1 MLSICLWEQRESNPR
16 PSACKADALNQL
28 SYAPLFSF
36 LFANYCVKLHS
47 YDSHVT
53 KYTPVFS
60 FVFLVLDKNKLR
72 NVSYLS
78 FANYCVK
85 LHSCD
90 SHVTKYAPVFSFVFL
105 VLDKN
110 KLRNVSY
117 QKNSSLLGLQMYA
130 IFFILQKK
138 SDIVCQIPS
147 YFRYKLLP
155 FHTAEYICLAGSSD
169 HNQIIKFRSI
179 HDISPHLLI
188 FEMSEKSEQ
197 PAAAAGAHRALH
209 TGIRKPFHQPD
220 LPDRDDRA

>member
-28 SYAPLFSF
+28 SYAPFFSF
-36 LFANYCVKLHS
+36 L
-47 YDSHVT
+47 
-53 KYTPVFS
+53 
-60 FVFLVLDKNKLR
+60 
-72 NVSYLS
+72 

-130 IFFILQKK
+130 IFFILQK
-138 SDIVCQIPS
+138 
-147 YFRYKLLP
+147 
-155 FHTAEYICLAGSSD
+155 
-169 HNQIIKFRSI
+169 NQTG
-179 HDISPHLLI
+179 LI
-188 FEMSEKSEQ
+188 LS
-197 PAAAAGAHRALH
+197 
-209 TGIRKPFHQPD
+209 
-220 LPDRDDRA
+220 